1 MPPKRRH
8 IRTSSRCHQHLAFPQ
23 KNDDQSKVAFRD
35 FRGKVNGQLD
45 IYADG
50 VTPPE
55 KIVDM
60 RLRGLIPEWK
70 TNEYRTPN
78 FEVGLRA

>member
-1 MPPKRRH
+1 MP
-8 IRTSSRCHQHLAFPQ
+8 FPQ
-23 KNDDQSKVAFRD
+23 KNDDQSKVAFHG
-35 FRGKVNGQLD
+35 FRRKVNGQLD

-60 RLRGLIPEWK
+60 GLRGLIQEWK
-70 TNEYRTPN
+70 
-78 FEVGLRA
+78 

>member
-1 MPPKRRH
+1 MLHWPQC
-8 IRTSSRCHQHLAFPQ
+8 SRYHQQLAFPQ
-23 KNDDQSKVAFRD
+23 KNDDQSKVAFHG

-60 RLRGLIPEWK
+60 GLRGLIPEW
-70 TNEYRTPN
+70 E
-78 FEVGLRA
+78 